1 MLMYFHTEIRKDCSG
16 VEQCVTYGNPSSIS
30 PASSSLYKKA
40 MNESEEAS
48 NITLVSRP
56 LLLTRRLGAAEEKEN
71 GTRETEGGSRGS

>member
-40 MNESEEAS
+40 MNEHHPDKLAS
-48 NITLVSRP
+48 KGLPEQALERAKAKTQDIQAAYELIKKE
-56 LLLTRRLGAAEEKEN
+56 RR
-71 GTRETEGGSRGS
+71 